1 MLLQAESIQQFVEPC
16 THWVIIND
24 PVVVLSE
31 WETALSP
38 YYTQHTLRLI
48 SIDQSSYSTWVGE
61 AFKVS
66 NDGWQKQQLCKFL
79 IYKFIKD
86 DYLILDSKNFF
97 IKPCNINEWESI
109 TGCGFLE
116 AYTIKGNTWLP
127 TIDVYSNY
135 FKCSI
140 NYTHLA
146 MQTPFVFRKEILDKI
161 DNFDTFLNWFN
172 EQEVLPSEFILY
184 SILAET
190 HQQLDRPHM
199 HEMSAKH
206 FTIWSKHNFEY
217 FMRVSH
223 TYSKDHIKV
232 AGLHRGFLS
241 KLDEIEQFKIQTW
254 IFNLGLTT
262 RLF

>member
-31 WETALSP
+31 WETALSL
-38 YYTQHTLRLI
+38 YYTNHTLRLI
-48 SIDQSSYSTWVGE
+48 AIDQSSYSTWIGE

-66 NDGWQKQQLCKFL
+66 NNGWQKQQLCKFL
-79 IYKFIKD
+79 IYKSIND

-97 IKPCNINEWESI
+97 VKPCNINEWESI

-116 AYTIKGNTWLP
+116 IYTAKGDTWLP
-127 TIDVYSNY
+127 TIEAYSKYLN
-135 FKCSI
+135 CPV

-161 DNFDTFLNWFN
+161 DNFDIFLNWFN
-172 EQEVLPSEFILY
+172 DQESLPSEFILY
-184 SILAET
+184 SILTEKY
-190 HQQLDRPHM
+190 QKLNRPM
-199 HEMSAKH
+199 LSCAKH
-206 FTIWSKHNFEY
+206 LTIWKKHNFEY
-217 FMRVSH
+217 FMQVSLS
-223 TYSKDHIKV
+223 YSKDHIKV

-241 KLDEIEQFKIQTW
+241 ELTEIEQFKIQTW
-254 IFNLGLTT
+254 ISNLGLRTQ
-262 RLF
+262 LF